1 MPLELVDDIG
11 LFEEEN
17 NEVSPKSKLIDDAGV
32 YKGTPNKLGLVDDAG
47 VFGKLTPSMQKAP
60 WIARHPN
67 LYGIY
72 GATKAIAESIGK
84 VGHLKYADPYE
95 IKKLL
100 SLTPEQQRRQL
111 LMDTLEDVTALAFG
125 MAKPKPLKIPKQ
137 TQNIAKEVEIKKLA
151 SAKVVEKVGS
161 SKPKDILAYY
171 QKKYPALK
179 DVKIGGLKS
188 TKESGKLVDE
198 GVTKIKDGKMT
209 IYLTEDASPI
219 TVRHEIEH
227 LLDFIHKQP
236 TVGKQKFARFEHE
249 KFAEEYLLKK
259 AIPKTKVL
267 RNVEEEEIV
276 KGAIEKA
283 IANPN
288 DPIVLDETKRAFQ
301 KIAHL
306 TQTEQIEPG
315 MMQEIV
321 NRYAET
327 PEQLAK
333 EILKAG
339 TYSGRTLN
347 YFSQFS
353 KAMLRAFPK
362 NEEVKNL
369 LGKIANRPRSAWEW
383 FMDKYKAVDNP
394 RRMLMVSQ
402 LATAS
407 RNAASQGIRYTLD
420 IFDKAVL
427 GTMKALGGEHP
438 AKAYAEAFSDITAL
452 FGRISPTR
460 RKALE
465 AILKKYPIEK
475 AKMFSAPVHDI
486 ALGNKVSRFFMA
498 LNRGQE
504 YFFRRMAFDAKLTAL
519 CKKAGIDKIKATPK
533 MIEEA
538 TKHALKLT
546 YAATPE
552 SVPGKAI
559 MALYQKVPILT
570 TVQPYPRFWLNAM
583 QFLWEFNPT
592 GYIDTA
598 IHLAQ
603 KNPEKAVR
611 AASKALVGSAL
622 LATAFA
628 ARTSRYAG
636 ERYYEWKI
644 GTDPKTGNAKYY
656 DLRAYAPFSTYLY
669 IAEQILH
676 PERIRPYD
684 RIQALIG
691 INRIAGSGLVLID
704 VLRNKKQETALK
716 LIKEFAGQW
725 LGGYTVPFR
734 TIKDFWSTV
743 EKREAEVQYTREKPT
758 LGPLI
763 SNLPYSYKVLPQ
775 APRLTREEG
784 YKREEP
790 AKRQITGLTVKT
802 KTPFEQE
809 IDRLGIENLWPR
821 TGNAKLDRMVLG
833 RMKRQATFW

>member
-17 NEVSPKSKLIDDAGV
+17 NEVSPKSKLIDNAGV
-32 YKGTPNKLGLVDDAG
+32 YKA
-47 VFGKLTPSMQKAP
+47 TPSMQQAP

-72 GATKAIAESIGK
+72 GAGK
-84 VGHLKYADPYE
+84 EVAFSFLPYLKYVDPSE
-95 IKKLL
+95 RERFKKLSTQKQTREL
-100 SLTPEQQRRQL
+100 LQQNLEMISMLGAGPITKSLTPLVAKYLPKTYKAFQALKRPIKI
-111 LMDTLEDVTALAFG
+111 LEKRTWAQKAAQYIKKREAWVQNRLKAGDINRITAYQEFYSKFPPPWPKGGIPKTPAQTQV
-125 MAKPKPLKIPKQ
+125 MAKEAIKRKGTPLAEKELEIPA
-137 TQNIAKEVEIKKLA
+137 I
-151 SAKVVEKVGS
+151 
-161 SKPKDILAYY
+161 
-171 QKKYPALK
+171 
-179 DVKIGGLKS
+179 
-188 TKESGKLVDE
+188 
-198 GVTKIKDGKMT
+198 
-209 IYLTEDASPI
+209 
-219 TVRHEIEH
+219 
-227 LLDFIHKQP
+227 
-236 TVGKQKFARFEHE
+236 
-249 KFAEEYLLKK
+249 KK

-283 IANPN
+283 IANPD

-321 NRYAET
+321 KRYAET

-407 RNAASQGIRYTLD
+407 RNAASQGIRYTID

-438 AKAYAEAFSDITAL
+438 AKAYAEAFADITAL

-475 AKMFSAPVHDI
+475 AK
-486 ALGNKVSRFFMA
+486 

-533 MIEEA
+533 MIEESA
-538 TKHALKLT
+538 KHALKLT

-583 QFLWEFNPT
+583 RFLWEFNPT
-592 GYIDTA
+592 GYIDTG

-603 KNPEKAVR
+603 KNPEKAAR

-628 ARTSRYAG
+628 ARTSKYAG
-636 ERYYEWKI
+636 I
-644 GTDPKTGNAKYY
+644 PKLEMQSIMT
-656 DLRAYAPFSTYLY
+656 
-669 IAEQILH
+669 
-676 PERIRPYD
+676 
-684 RIQALIG
+684 
-691 INRIAGSGLVLID
+691 
-704 VLRNKKQETALK
+704 
-716 LIKEFAGQW
+716 
-725 LGGYTVPFR
+725 
-734 TIKDFWSTV
+734 
-743 EKREAEVQYTREKPT
+743 
-758 LGPLI
+758 
-763 SNLPYSYKVLPQ
+763 
-775 APRLTREEG
+775 
-784 YKREEP
+784 
-790 AKRQITGLTVKT
+790 
-802 KTPFEQE
+802 
-809 IDRLGIENLWPR
+809 
-821 TGNAKLDRMVLG
+821 
-833 RMKRQATFW
+833 